1 MVLRR
6 FIQSYKDGVFS
17 WRNPLM
23 LLIYSMVTS
32 ILLLILQ
39 YSFES
44 NWIFMIGIVVWV
56 FTTGIISFV
65 IIGLIA
71 TLQERKRLKVKAESD
86 ES

>member
-1 MVLRR
+1 
-6 FIQSYKDGVFS
+6 
-17 WRNPLM
+17 M